1 MYKFTKGILPLVMV
15 LTEMQF
21 FFMIIIILNLTVIVT
36 AKIAYAKDKILPHPQ
51 KLYTGMPV
59 MPVTN
64 SRSAVDICWVLE
76 D

>member
-15 LTEMQF
+15 LTRMPIF
-21 FFMIIIILNLTVIVT
+21 FNDNYHSELNTDSCVKVLYKFVT
-36 AKIAYAKDKILPHPQ
+36 KIPYVQDKILPQSQ

-64 SRSAVDICWVLE
+64 FRSA
-76 D
+76 